1 MSLLALHDA
10 VDNWSL
16 YTDRPFANLGTN
28 EIEHGSIEGLKS
40 LRPDLEIATLALEEF
55 KHRRKHAARLAETNI
70 YRWLVDMN
78 HSPISWLVRVREN
91 LKFLTFEDEPNE
103 NYTTS
108 LYVILRGGYTEQN
121 GRYGIYVGQTK
132 NSPAHRFEEHLTGIN
147 SGKGLQKHGLQL
159 IRSLMWPWKKVPAK
173 KRLYYESALHK
184 ALEIGNTNGPKISGD
199 IVPVETWPDNF
210 QHALKEKI

>member
-28 EIEHGSIEGLKS
+28 EIEHGSIEGLTS
-40 LRPDLEIATLALEEF
+40 LRPDLETATLALEEL

-70 YRWLVDMN
+70 NRWLVDMN
-78 HSPISWLVRVREN
+78 HSPISWLVRAREN
-91 LKFLTFEDEPNE
+91 LKFLTFEDEPNK

-108 LYVILRGGYTEQN
+108 LYVILRDGYTEQN

-147 SGKGLQKHGLQL
+147 SGKGLQKHGLQM
-159 IRSLMWPWKKVPAK
+159 IRSLMWPWKKVPAT

-184 ALEIGNTNGPKISGD
+184 ALEIGNTNGPKVSGD
-199 IVPVETWPDNF
+199 IVPVDAWPDNF
-210 QHALKEKI
+210 QHALKEMI